1 VLVAHQLAGLSGH
14 KVWLQMSRKGILL
27 ARCTVER
34 LMRAMGLQAAR
45 SGMSMLPQRQMN
57 RLSAR

>member
-1 VLVAHQLAGLSGH
+1 
-14 KVWLQMSRKGILL
+14 MSRKGILL